1 MKKNVVFFL
10 TITAFFSTASAQD
23 VVFFEGSWEEL
34 NAAAAAQNKYIMVDA
49 YTDWCGPCK
58 QMDKMMF
65 HDNAEVAAVMNENF
79 ISYKIDCERDFG
91 LVFSRKFKVAGYPT
105 LLFFNSNGQLIDRQM
120 GFEHVTASFVADLRA
135 VLALDPNDTY
145 QYDAK
150 MLDMPWPDFYVQAF
164 RDANNENWKYPKDAD
179 PNAFLAAQED
189 LTSEMAWAVM
199 SRFNNIDEKYLNYF
213 KENYKTYKRKY
224 KKETENKIQSH
235 LFNEVAVAAS
245 TSDEQ
250 RFKAALAEVPVY
262 LPEDAEELAGWMMS
276 YYYMQTKDWS
286 NYASLMQKD
295 IDAGDREISLNEIN
309 NTAWRIYLECED
321 QQIIKQ
327 AISWFNPYLNDM
339 DDFNSMDT
347 YASLLFKAGELEQ
360 SEKWA
365 IKAIAVGEAS
375 GSDVSVTKDLLE
387 RITSGRNR
395 RYI

>member
-65 HDNAEVAAVMNENF
+65 QDNAEVAAVMNENF

-120 GFEHVTASFVADLRA
+120 GFEPVTASFVADLRA

-375 GSDVSVTKDLLE
+375 GSDVSGSKDLLE
-387 RITSGRNR
+387 RITSGR
-395 RYI
+395 

>member
-120 GFEHVTASFVADLRA
+120 GFEPVTASFVADPRA

-189 LTSEMAWAVM
+189 LTSEMALAVM

-360 SEKWA
+360 SEKLA

-375 GSDVSVTKDLLE
+375 GSDVSGTKDLLE
-387 RITSGRNR
+387 RITSGR
-395 RYI
+395 

>member
-1 MKKNVVFFL
+1 
-10 TITAFFSTASAQD
+10 
-23 VVFFEGSWEEL
+23 
-34 NAAAAAQNKYIMVDA
+34 MVDA

-120 GFEHVTASFVADLRA
+120 GFEPVTASFVADLRA

-375 GSDVSVTKDLLE
+375 GSDVSGTKDLLE
-387 RITSGRNR
+387 RITSGR
-395 RYI
+395 

>member
-120 GFEHVTASFVADLRA
+120 GFEPVTASFVADLRA

-327 AISWFNPYLNDM
+327 AISWFNTYLNDM

-375 GSDVSVTKDLLE
+375 GSDVSGSKDLLE
-387 RITSGRNR
+387 RITSGS
-395 RYI
+395 

>member
-10 TITAFFSTASAQD
+10 TITAFFSTASSQD

-120 GFEHVTASFVADLRA
+120 GFEPVTASFVADLRA

-375 GSDVSVTKDLLE
+375 GSDVSGTKDLLE
-387 RITSGRNR
+387 RITSGR
-395 RYI
+395 

>member
-120 GFEHVTASFVADLRA
+120 GFEPVTASFVADLRA

-339 DDFNSMDT
+339 DDFNYMDT

-375 GSDVSVTKDLLE
+375 GSDVSGTKDLLE
-387 RITSGRNR
+387 RITSGR
-395 RYI
+395 

>member
-120 GFEHVTASFVADLRA
+120 GFEPVTASFVADLRA

-262 LPEDAEELAGWMMS
+262 LPEDAEELAGLMMS

-375 GSDVSVTKDLLE
+375 GSDVSGTKDLLE
-387 RITSGRNR
+387 RITSGR
-395 RYI
+395 

>member
-120 GFEHVTASFVADLRA
+120 GFEPVTASFVADLRA

-375 GSDVSVTKDLLE
+375 GSDVSGSKDLLE
-387 RITSGRNR
+387 RITSGR
-395 RYI
+395 

>member
-120 GFEHVTASFVADLRA
+120 GFEPVTASFVADLRA

-375 GSDVSVTKDLLE
+375 GSDVSGTKDLLE
-387 RITSGRNR
+387 RITSGR
-395 RYI
+395 

>member
-120 GFEHVTASFVADLRA
+120 GFEPVTASFVADLRA

-179 PNAFLAAQED
+179 PNAFLAAQ
-189 LTSEMAWAVM
+189 
-199 SRFNNIDEKYLNYF
+199 
-213 KENYKTYKRKY
+213 
-224 KKETENKIQSH
+224 
-235 LFNEVAVAAS
+235 
-245 TSDEQ
+245 
-250 RFKAALAEVPVY
+250 
-262 LPEDAEELAGWMMS
+262 
-276 YYYMQTKDWS
+276 
-286 NYASLMQKD
+286 
-295 IDAGDREISLNEIN
+295 
-309 NTAWRIYLECED
+309 
-321 QQIIKQ
+321 
-327 AISWFNPYLNDM
+327 
-339 DDFNSMDT
+339 
-347 YASLLFKAGELEQ
+347 
-360 SEKWA
+360 
-365 IKAIAVGEAS
+365 
-375 GSDVSVTKDLLE
+375 
-387 RITSGRNR
+387 
-395 RYI
+395 

>member
-120 GFEHVTASFVADLRA
+120 GFEPVTASFVADMRA

-327 AISWFNPYLNDM
+327 AISWFNTYLNDM

-375 GSDVSVTKDLLE
+375 GSDVSGTKDLLE
-387 RITSGRNR
+387 RITSGR
-395 RYI
+395 